1 MPRLL
6 RFTIMN
12 DADSPPSRIGAKRR
26 QSSPP
31 GIFSTL
37 MTSAPMSASIMP
49 QIGPDMMCESSM
61 TRMPLS
67 GPLDLAVSFASIS
80 TPLEFRFDL
89 VEKGLVSGTKILRAK
104 TREAFIALLGRRAVR
119 GPSHVLQTSCASAR
133 QAVRRQRSAG
143 LSRWLQ
149 RSPGHRPQHA

>member
-1 MPRLL
+1 MAMPRLL

-31 GIFSTL
+31 GSFSTL
-37 MTSAPMSASIMP
+37 MTSAPISASIMP
-49 QIGPDMMCESSM
+49 QIGPDMMCASSM

-89 VEKGLVSGTKILRAK
+89 VEKGLVSGTKILGAK
-104 TREAFIALLGRRAVR
+104 ARETFIAFFWRQWRRVHRTFDKLLVPARDKRRAI
-119 GPSHVLQTSCASAR
+119 GDP
-133 QAVRRQRSAG
+133 
-143 LSRWLQ
+143 
-149 RSPGHRPQHA
+149 PGCPD